1 MISWQ
6 FTATLLV
13 AGTCIGAGMVSLP
26 LKLAK
31 IGVIPSIVMIILTW
45 LFTYYCS
52 LIYVELVLHSKHYD
66 TTKSFPLEFS
76 GKKAKW
82 IEDWVIILLSYAGLA
97 AYINGCASILRE
109 LICYDNLFLLQT
121 FLTIFIVVLF
131 FFPTNWIKEF
141 NSVAFIIFMA
151 LLLFILLKMITCIH
165 FSNIPFIISGHTSEI
180 PGMISLVFVSF
191 GCQVVFYVIKEYC
204 NNDVVMIQ
212 KAFFYGTLIPAIL
225 YILWSCT
232 VLSIIYGHNSSFFN
246 NMVTG
251 DIAVGD
257 LITELSQ
264 CFNFKGLQILVYWI
278 MIFTILTSIIG
289 VGLGLYMKMQ
299 KKLEKKISY
308 ARIIAIFITILPPYV
323 ISVSVPNAFTVT
335 LQFAGALLI
344 IISVLMPTYL
354 YFKAGIEK
362 PRISILSKPAL
373 LFCAIVGILIM
384 FL

>member
-1 MISWQ
+1 
-6 FTATLLV
+6 
-13 AGTCIGAGMVSLP
+13 
-26 LKLAK
+26 
-31 IGVIPSIVMIILTW
+31 
-45 LFTYYCS
+45 
-52 LIYVELVLHSKHYD
+52 
-66 TTKSFPLEFS
+66 
-76 GKKAKW
+76 
-82 IEDWVIILLSYAGLA
+82 
-97 AYINGCASILRE
+97 
-109 LICYDNLFLLQT
+109 
-121 FLTIFIVVLF
+121 
-131 FFPTNWIKEF
+131 
-141 NSVAFIIFMA
+141 
-151 LLLFILLKMITCIH
+151 
-165 FSNIPFIISGHTSEI
+165 
-180 PGMISLVFVSF
+180 
-191 GCQVVFYVIKEYC
+191 
-204 NNDVVMIQ
+204 MIQ

-225 YILWSCT
+225 YILWSCI

-289 VGLGLYMKMQ
+289 VGLGLYMTMQ